1 MQAEVLSNLIGSLIF
16 LSAVLLI
23 GQQRLDAA
31 LADVETVVERHLIMT
46 YMLEGGFVLMLVLM
60 VSIMV
65 MVVIIVKVR
74 VIVNVIVI
82 VMLMMLSHDA
92 GLDVVIGEF
101 QVAVAPTLVESHHQ
115 ARCLF
120 GEL

>member
-1 MQAEVLSNLIGSLIF
+1 
-16 LSAVLLI
+16 
-23 GQQRLDAA
+23 
-31 LADVETVVERHLIMT
+31 
-46 YMLEGGFVLMLVLM
+46 MLEGGFVLMLVLT
-60 VSIMV
+60 V
-65 MVVIIVKVR
+65 IVKVN
-74 VIVNVIVI
+74 VNVIVI
-82 VMLMMLSHDA
+82 VMLMMFPHDA